1 MKELIQKN
9 WWSLALRGLL
19 LVVFGILV
27 LAGVA
32 DNVESLMDYLG
43 AMFLVTGIIYLVSG
57 AVFYQRLKNWIT
69 LICISV
75 IDIFIGLYVLF
86 NASASQAIFTYII
99 GGWGILIGIFI
110 TILAFSYRKYRVV
123 IMING
128 IISAILGVVI
138 IANPLEP
145 SAMNLLVGLY
155 TVLLGSVIIYQGFRL
170 KSGIPRHPTVAPS
183 GESTERNERTP
194 EPPLGEDGSVKD

>member
-19 LVVFGILV
+19 LVIFGVLV
-27 LAGVA
+27 LAGIA
-32 DNVESLMDYLG
+32 DDVESLMGYLG
-43 AMFLVTGIIYLVSG
+43 AMFLVTGLIYLVSG
-57 AVFYQRLKNWIT
+57 AVFYRRLKNWVT
-69 LICISV
+69 LICIST

-86 NASASQAIFTYII
+86 NASSSQAIFTYII

-110 TILAFSYRKYRVV
+110 SLLAFSYRKYRVV
-123 IMING
+123 ILING

-155 TVLLGSVIIYQGFRL
+155 TVLLGAVIIYQGFRL
-170 KSGIPRHPTVAPS
+170 KSSFSRQPPATPPQDNS
-183 GESTERNERTP
+183 ERTP
-194 EPPLGEDGSVKD
+194 EPPHDEDGSVTG